1 MRFVSSVFQSLKTA
15 SGSFAVA
22 LTAAAPGSSPA
33 EIRSL
38 TGLRGLAALYVV
50 LFHANGFWR
59 FPDPVRPFINHG
71 YMAVDL
77 FFILSGF
84 VMAMTYAHMFEDGFC
99 IKKFKH
105 FLLLRL
111 ARIYPLFALMTVLT
125 AILIVTVLAPTYRFE
140 DLPLALLPNFTLTQ
154 VWGLSNS
161 IVPPSWSI
169 SAEWAAYLLFPP
181 GVWLALKVSRRWT
194 LLGLLV
200 SFVVLAA
207 IAYGPHWLA
216 EKPLGL
222 RHGPLDI
229 VSSYALGTTLR
240 CLASFYIGLVAW
252 RFKDLIPARA
262 AGVLF
267 VLALGLL
274 CVKGSDMFLIGIFAV
289 MIMALSHDTGWVAR
303 LMQVRWVYWL
313 GGISFALYLIHDIVQ
328 KIIFKALPAW
338 GLSEGLPKWG
348 WVIVSV
354 AVSIALSALCHY
366 GFERP
371 SRTWFR
377 ALIKNPPQ
385 SKPREVLTPAE

>member
-1 MRFVSSVFQSLKTA
+1 MA
-15 SGSFAVA
+15 SGSFAAA

-50 LFHANGFWR
+50 IFHANGFWK
-59 FPDPVRPFINHG
+59 FPDPVRPFIHHG

-99 IKKFKH
+99 FKKFKH
-105 FLLLRL
+105 FLVLRL
-111 ARIYPLFALMTVLT
+111 VRIYPLFALMTVLT

-161 IVPPSWSI
+161 IVPQAWSI

-194 LLGLLV
+194 VLGLLA
-200 SFVVLAA
+200 SFAVLGA
-207 IAYGPHWLA
+207 IAYGPHWIA
-216 EKPLGL
+216 ETPLRG

-267 VLALGLL
+267 LLALLL
-274 CVKGSDMFLIGIFAV
+274 LSMKGSDLILVGVFGV
-289 MIMALSHDTGWVAR
+289 LIMALSHDTGWVAR

-313 GGISFALYLIHDIVQ
+313 GGISYALYLIHDIVQ
-328 KIIFKALPAW
+328 KIIFQSFPGW
-338 GLSEGLPKWG
+338 GLSGALPKWG

-354 AVSIALSALCHY
+354 TVSIALAALSHY
-366 GFERP
+366 QFEKP

-377 ALIKNPPQ
+377 RLIKNPPA